1 VEKVFPVLRLLPEVA
16 ANEVVCLHSAS
27 LIPAAGIDELPLS
40 RGCYDDDHRLISSS
54 E

>member
-16 ANEVVCLHSAS
+16 ANEVVCLHAS
-27 LIPAAGIDELPLS
+27 FLSLPGIDELPLS
-40 RGCYDDDHRLISSS
+40 RGCYDDDRRLISSS